1 MIYAKSGES
10 HPNTSDEIF
19 EQMLNRI
26 IQLRLEPG
34 QLISENQMS
43 AEYGVS
49 RSVIRTVFTRL
60 KQLDFIEIYPQ
71 RGTYVSLM
79 DLSHIADLLTLRTAV
94 EKEVLYE
101 IFTELG
107 EAERSQMLKR
117 LEANLKEQEKYRD
130 ESDYFGRFPDL
141 DAEFHKIM
149 IDSVGRSAMMR
160 MLDSLMLHLARWRN
174 FDVAFDNRVP
184 QLIEEHKKIFEAIAE
199 GNIQKAQECM
209 GRHLETI
216 TAIADRLRPSIRPIS
231 GMVDP
236 ICYRKEET
244 EYAKK
249 RIFPSFSYSSD
260 S

>member
-60 KQLDFIEIYPQ
+60 KQLGFIEIYPQ

-130 ESDYFGRFPDL
+130 EADYFGRFPEL
-141 DAEFHKIM
+141 DAEFHRN
-149 IDSVGRSAMMR
+149 RSKGCSNA
-160 MLDSLMLHLARWRN
+160 
-174 FDVAFDNRVP
+174 V
-184 QLIEEHKKIFEAIAE
+184 
-199 GNIQKAQECM
+199 
-209 GRHLETI
+209 
-216 TAIADRLRPSIRPIS
+216 
-231 GMVDP
+231 
-236 ICYRKEET
+236 
-244 EYAKK
+244 
-249 RIFPSFSYSSD
+249 
-260 S
+260 

>member
-1 MIYAKSGES
+1 MIYAKSGEN
-10 HPNTSDEIF
+10 HPITSDEIF
-19 EQMLNRI
+19 EQILNRI

-49 RSVIRTVFTRL
+49 RSVIRTAFARL
-60 KQLDFIEIYPQ
+60 RQLGFIEIYPQ

-107 EAERSQMLKR
+107 EAKRSQMLEHLK
-117 LEANLKEQEKYRD
+117 ENLKEQEKYRD
-130 ESDYFGRFPDL
+130 EADYFGRFPEL

-149 IDSVGRSAMMR
+149 IDSVSRSAMMQ
-160 MLDSLMLHLARWRN
+160 MLDSLMLHLSRWRN

-184 QLIEEHKKIFEAIAE
+184 QLIAEHKKIFEAIEE
-199 GNIQKAQECM
+199 GDIQKAQDSM
-209 GRHLETI
+209 GEHLETI
-216 TAIADRLRPSIRPIS
+216 TAIADRAMTKYPTYFKN
-231 GMVDP
+231 G
-236 ICYRKEET
+236 
-244 EYAKK
+244 
-249 RIFPSFSYSSD
+249 
-260 S
+260 

>member
-60 KQLDFIEIYPQ
+60 KQLGFIEIYPQ

-141 DAEFHKIM
+141 DSEFHKIM

-184 QLIEEHKKIFEAIAE
+184 QLIEEHKKIVEAIVE

-209 GRHLETI
+209 GRKRSQPLRI
-216 TAIADRLRPSIRPIS
+216 GLRPSIRPIS

>member
-1 MIYAKSGES
+1 MIYAKSGEN
-10 HPNTSDEIF
+10 HPITSDELF
-19 EQMLNRI
+19 EQILNRI

-49 RSVIRTVFTRL
+49 RSVIRTAFTRL
-60 KQLDFIEIYPQ
+60 RQLGLIEIYPQ

-107 EAERSQMLKR
+107 EAKRSQMLEHLK
-117 LEANLKEQEKYRD
+117 ENLKEQEKYRD
-130 ESDYFGRFPDL
+130 EADYFGRFPEL

-149 IDSVGRSAMMR
+149 IDSVNRSAMMR
-160 MLDSLMLHLARWRN
+160 MLDSLMLHLSRWRN

-184 QLIEEHKKIFEAIAE
+184 QLIAEHKKIFEAIAE
-199 GNIQKAQECM
+199 GDIQKTQDRM
-209 GRHLETI
+209 GKHLETI
-216 TAIADRLRPSIRPIS
+216 TAIADRA
-231 GMVDP
+231 M
-236 ICYRKEET
+236 
-244 EYAKK
+244 AKYPTYFK
-249 RIFPSFSYSSD
+249 NG
-260 S
+260 

>member
-60 KQLDFIEIYPQ
+60 KQLGFIEIYPQ

-101 IFTELG
+101 FFTELG

-130 ESDYFGRFPDL
+130 EADYFGRFPDL

-149 IDSVGRSAMMR
+149 IDSVGRSAMMC

-184 QLIEEHKKIFEAIAE
+184 QLIEEHKKIVEAIVE

-216 TAIADRLRPSIRPIS
+216 TAIADRA
-231 GMVDP
+231 
-236 ICYRKEET
+236 T
-244 EYAKK
+244 AKYPTYF
-249 RIFPSFSYSSD
+249 RNG
-260 S
+260 